1 MTGCHKQA
9 NLSLRC
15 LYHRQEHLWGA
26 KQIHLQRSA
35 WHHLSRPN
43 KLISPYCNAM
53 PLCLIGTNFIL
64 QQDNDP
70 RHCSKIQF
78 KTYSWNKHS
87 AGILSVMDWPAQS
100 RNAIQLLWEQLDRMV
115 RIKCPS
121 SQSNLR
127 KHGGKL
133 PQLEVPQDCNC
144 CKWRIL
150 WTKLSFQA
158 ENIISDLVSVL
169 AVYSIHFTTSVMN
182 NSRRLNGKMWH
193 LFHSDQ
199 VLIHIS

>member
-43 KLISPYCNAM
+43 KLISPYWNAM
-53 PLCLIGTNFIL
+53 PRCLIGTNFIL

-78 KTYSWNKHS
+78 KTYSWKKHS

-100 RNAIQLLWEQLDRMV
+100 RNAKPAVVGAAWPNGTHKVSIQPIQLEEAWREITSAR
-115 RIKCPS
+115 S
-121 SQSNLR
+121 SA
-127 KHGGKL
+127 
-133 PQLEVPQDCNC
+133 DCNC
-144 CKWRIL
+144 CRWRIL

-158 ENIISDLVSVL
+158 ENIISDLVNVL